1 MATNIK
7 DIIDNVKSVY
17 MTDSSINTL
26 IDYERV
32 LDRLDL
38 YSFKHWQLGELVKG
52 PIYEKYFVTCSWMY
66 PYRKMPDP
74 SGAERLLNH
83 GCEVSFEKDKYEYP
97 IDVKSPDDFKPGT
110 KYPRMVEKPVW
121 VVTITMPKKLM
132 GEIERGSLEL
142 ENDIIDAEDIETAYE
157 EGMDDEQKQK
167 TGQQQEVQALQLGAP
182 IVQVP
187 QQPTI

>member
-83 GCEVSFEKDKYEYP
+83 GCEV
-97 IDVKSPDDFKPGT
+97 
-110 KYPRMVEKPVW
+110 W

-167 TGQQQEVQALQLGAP
+167 TGQQQEAQAQQLGAP
-182 IVQVP
+182 IGQVP

>member
-1 MATNIK
+1 MSTNIK
-7 DIIDNVKSVY
+7 DIIDNVKEIY

-32 LDRLDL
+32 LDKLDI
-38 YSFKHWQLGELVKG
+38 YTFKNWELGELVKG
-52 PIYEKYFVTCSWMY
+52 PIYEKYFVTCSWMF

-83 GCEVSFEKDKYEYP
+83 GCEVSFEKEKYEYP
-97 IDVKSPDDFKPGT
+97 IEVKSPDDFKPGT
-110 KYPRMVEKPVW
+110 KYPRMVSKPVW

-142 ENDIIDAEDIETAYE
+142 ENEIIDAEDIETAYE
-157 EGMDDEQKQK
+157 EGMDDETDQKDTQ
-167 TGQQQEVQALQLGAP
+167 TQQQQVPGAAIGQQPA
-182 IVQVP
+182 
-187 QQPTI
+187 PTI